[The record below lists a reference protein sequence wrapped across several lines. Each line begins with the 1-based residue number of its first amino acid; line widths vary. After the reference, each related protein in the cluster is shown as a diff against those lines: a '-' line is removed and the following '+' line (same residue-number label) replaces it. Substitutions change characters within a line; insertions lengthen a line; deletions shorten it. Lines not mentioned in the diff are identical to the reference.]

1 MCGKARVGGQHHVH
15 QSRCRGKKDVLEE
28 TWGQGSTAVTDRS
41 RVAGMPR
48 VRAKCLVELERKGRD
63 VHKAQWPGYTLRF
76 KIFCGLYTNWPAHI

>member
-41 RVAGMPR
+41 RGSRDAKGQSKVSG
-48 VRAKCLVELERKGRD
+48 RAREEG
-63 VHKAQWPGYTLRF
+63 
-76 KIFCGLYTNWPAHI
+76 